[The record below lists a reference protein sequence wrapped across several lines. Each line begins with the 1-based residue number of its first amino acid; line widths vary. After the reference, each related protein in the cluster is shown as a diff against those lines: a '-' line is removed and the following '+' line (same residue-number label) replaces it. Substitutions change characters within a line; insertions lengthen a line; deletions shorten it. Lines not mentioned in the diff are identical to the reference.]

1 MGGNGS
7 VKETMM
13 TDTGRLKI
21 DMLEVPDNSEDIY
34 NIFYERGWTD
44 GLPVIPPTEER
55 VTRMLQGTIKDPD
68 EVLGTLPP
76 SGNDATVGH
85 VAINAVM
92 AGCLPEY
99 MPVLIAAVRAL
110 VEPSLGLHNIQATT
124 HPVAPLIIVN
134 GPIRH
139 RIGMNCGCNLFGPAN
154 RANATIG
161 RAVRLMLLNIGG
173 GLPGTFDLSTHGQP
187 SKYSFCIAENEEEN
201 PWEPLHVEMGFE
213 KTDSV
218 VTLNGV
224 ENPHNINDHTADDAE
239 NLLVTY
245 AASIATQGNN
255 NILYQSGEPLL
266 IPAPEHAHILANS
279 GYSKAQLKEY
289 IYRNAR
295 IPKKVYSKKH
305 REMQFSAYS
314 EDDLIPVI
322 QRPQDLM
329 VVVAGGAGKHTLFC
343 PTYAIRTGAVTKKIE
358 E

>member
-1 MGGNGS
+1 
-7 VKETMM
+7 
-13 TDTGRLKI
+13 
-21 DMLEVPDNSEDIY
+21 
-34 NIFYERGWTD
+34 
-44 GLPVIPPTEER
+44 
-55 VTRMLQGTIKDPD
+55 
-68 EVLGTLPP
+68 
-76 SGNDATVGH
+76 
-85 VAINAVM
+85 M

-99 MPVLIAAVRAL
+99 MPILAVVVQAL
-110 VEPSLGLHNIQATT
+110 AEPSLGLHNIQATT
-124 HPVAPLIIVN
+124 HPVAPLVIVN

-139 RIGMNCGCNLFGPAN
+139 RIGMNVGCNLFGPSN

-201 PWEPLHVEMGFE
+201 PWEPYHVEMGFN
-213 KTDSV
+213 KNDSV
-218 VTLNGV
+218 VTVNGV

-255 NILYQSGEPLL
+255 NILYKSGEPLL
-266 IPAPEHAHILANS
+266 IPGPEHARILANS
-279 GYSKAQLKEY
+279 GYSKVQLKDY
-289 IYRNAR
+289 VYRNAR
-295 IPKKVYSKKH
+295 IPKKAYSKKH
-305 REMQFSAYS
+305 QEIQFADYR

-322 QRPQDLM
+322 QKPEDLM

-343 PTYAIRTGAVTKKIE
+343 PTYAIRTGSVTKKIE

>member
-1 MGGNGS
+1 
-7 VKETMM
+7 M
-13 TDTGRLKI
+13 TDSGRLKI
-21 DMLEVPDNSEDIY
+21 NMLEVPDNPEEVY

-55 VTRMLQGTIKDPD
+55 VTGMLKGTKKDPE

-76 SGNDATVGH
+76 SGNDATVGL
-85 VAINAVM
+85 VAVNAVM

-99 MPVLIAAVRAL
+99 MPVLVAAVQAL
-110 VEPSLGLHNIQATT
+110 AEPSLGLHNIQATT
-124 HPVAPLIIVN
+124 HPVAPIVIVN

-139 RIGMNCGCNLFGPAN
+139 SIGMNWGCNLFGPAN

-161 RAVRLMLLNIGG
+161 RAVRLILLNIGG

-201 PWEPLHVEMGFE
+201 PWEPLHVEMGYE

-218 VTLNGV
+218 VTVNGV

-266 IPAPEHAHILANS
+266 IPAPEHARILANS

-295 IPKKVYSKKH
+295 IPKKIYSKKH
-305 REMQFSAYS
+305 QELQFTTYG

-322 QRPQDLM
+322 QKPEDLI

-343 PTYAIRTGAVTKKIE
+343 PTYAIRTGMVMKKIE